1 MECDIYNAIYSYYN
15 AGYWIEKKL
24 QSKSSSNNKVKTSK
38 TIISEIERLD
48 KPYPELYD
56 KCIKLIILKNE
67 LYELKKS
74 ISLKFTEITH
84 ELLRFNNENTDDN
97 NKFISEVT
105 KIKDEFCST
114 HDYKMELVIIEKNGL
129 VYIVI
134 F

>member
-48 KPYPELYD
+48 KPYP
-56 KCIKLIILKNE
+56 E